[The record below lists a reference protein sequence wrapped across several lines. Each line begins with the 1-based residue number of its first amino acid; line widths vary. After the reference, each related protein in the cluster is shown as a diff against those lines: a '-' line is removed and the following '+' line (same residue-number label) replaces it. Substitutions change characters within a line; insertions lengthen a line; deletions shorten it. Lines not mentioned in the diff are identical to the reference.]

1 MCRVSVI
8 VPVYKAEKYIRRC
21 LDSLLGQTL
30 KDFELILVDDGSPDC
45 SGAICDEY
53 SQKDSRVRLIHKS
66 NGGVSSA
73 RQAGLDV
80 AVGEYVIHADPD
92 DWVEADMLE
101 ELYRKAVESDADMVF
116 CDFYQDYSNGRS
128 VYVSQKIED
137 PIDCQTVLVNLLEG
151 KIHGSC
157 CNKLIRTK
165 SITSSKA
172 KFPVD
177 VIRWEDLWFNTL
189 VLQSTVKVFYVEKAF
204 YHYDQFS
211 NNNSIVRKI
220 RKEAV
225 ESQIRFC
232 KYFSELFGGDTLLDN
247 GLYQCKARTI
257 ELMFFSL
264 LYSKE
269 EIYGIFSEI
278 NKRYVSENGTFSLK
292 RIEPFLLSELLKG
305 HNSFACVSNYVY
317 VRLLFPI
324 KEHLKAVLWRL
335 QK

>member
-1 MCRVSVI
+1 MCRVSVL

-53 SQKDSRVRLIHKS
+53 SKKDSRVRVIHKI

-101 ELYRKAVESDADMVF
+101 ELYRKAVEADADMVF
-116 CDFYQDYSNGRS
+116 CDFYQDYANGRS
-128 VYVSQKIED
+128 IYVSQKIED
-137 PIDCQTVLVNLLEG
+137 PIDSQTVLVNLLEG

-157 CNKLIRTK
+157 CNKLIKTQTIA
-165 SITSSKA
+165 STNA

-177 VIRWEDLWFNTL
+177 VIRWEDLWFNML
-189 VLQSTVKVFYVEKAF
+189 VLQSNVKVFYLQKAF

-211 NNNSIVRKI
+211 NDNSIVRKI

-225 ESQIRFC
+225 ESQIKFC
-232 KYFSELFGGDTLLDN
+232 KYFSALFSEDFLLAN

-269 EIYGIFSEI
+269 EILGIFSEI
-278 NKRYVSENGTFSLK
+278 NERYVSENNAFSLK
-292 RIEPFLLSELLKG
+292 RIEPFLLSELLEG

-317 VRLLFPI
+317 VKLFFPI
-324 KEHLKAVLWRL
+324 NEYLKAALWKL
-335 QK
+335 SK